1 MKKINYYYLK
11 YFYRSETPVQTKGKE
26 PEAVQHHHEE
36 KKEGDRTPQKS
47 AEKVE
52 KKKSEL
58 K

>member
-11 YFYRSETPVQTKGKE
+11 YFYRSETPVKTKGKE
-26 PEAVQHHHEE
+26 PEAVHHHEE
-36 KKEGDRTPQKS
+36 KKQGDKTPQKS
-47 AEKVE
+47 AEKVD